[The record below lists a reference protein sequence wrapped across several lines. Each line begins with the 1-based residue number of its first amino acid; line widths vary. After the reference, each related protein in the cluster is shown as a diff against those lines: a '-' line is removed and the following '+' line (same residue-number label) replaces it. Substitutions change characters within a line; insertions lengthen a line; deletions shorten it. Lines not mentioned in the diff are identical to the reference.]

1 MFLQCL
7 PWHSRCHL
15 VKYSPVSG
23 PGVLFHSKKKRRR
36 KNMFCLLLFWYIFL
50 HDINLFDTG
59 LSQRSSRYIKSI
71 CLHWV
76 RTHSYLVEDF
86 FFFFSLVHRPCFIV
100 LALQGGMPVTQAAF
114 HIVFSLKN
122 AGQLFHRVYAG
133 ACFGNRH
140 SLHGRVTCRSLAIQS
155 RVFRPSLIK
164 MHCSLCSRFLQTE
177 HKIFT
182 QTTIHSLRVSADR
195 WFTTRLFPV

>member
-36 KNMFCLLLFWYIFL
+36 KNMFCLLLSWYIFL

-71 CLHWV
+71 CLHTFLSS
-76 RTHSYLVEDF
+76 RG
-86 FFFFSLVHRPCFIV
+86 FFFSPWFIGHVSLSSLCRGECLWLRQRFTLFFLSKMQVSFSTVCTRALV
-100 LALQGGMPVTQAAF
+100 LATDILCTAV
-114 HIVFSLKN
+114 
-122 AGQLFHRVYAG
+122 
-133 ACFGNRH
+133 
-140 SLHGRVTCRSLAIQS
+140 S
-155 RVFRPSLIK
+155 RVVHWPSRAG
-164 MHCSLCSRFLQTE
+164 SSD
-177 HKIFT
+177 
-182 QTTIHSLRVSADR
+182 LR
-195 WFTTRLFPV
+195 W